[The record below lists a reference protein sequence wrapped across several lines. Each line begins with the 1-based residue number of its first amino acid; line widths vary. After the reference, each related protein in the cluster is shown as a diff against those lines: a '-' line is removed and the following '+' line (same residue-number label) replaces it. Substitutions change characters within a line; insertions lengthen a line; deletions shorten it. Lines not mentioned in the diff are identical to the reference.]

1 VEAGG
6 GWRRRA
12 PRPHAATLFSS
23 SLQLSAVDGLGG
35 AAADA
40 ASLAAAAE
48 ARAEAAE
55 AELEAARD
63 RSLRLTAD
71 FDNFRKRS
79 DAEKAAAGD
88 AARASAVEALIPLAD
103 SFDAARGAVA
113 PATEGE
119 EKIAA
124 AFGVGGRREGGGASE
139 RRAPRAPPTPTP
151 PHPTSSPLPRAC
163 TSSCWTRF
171 APSA

>member
-1 VEAGG
+1 MEAGG

-103 SFDAARGAVA
+103 SVELLARSGLPAAWLTVVGDDHKLHDKAATAAMLAAVLELAGATA
-113 PATEGE
+113 
-119 EKIAA
+119 
-124 AFGVGGRREGGGASE
+124 
-139 RRAPRAPPTPTP
+139 
-151 PHPTSSPLPRAC
+151 
-163 TSSCWTRF
+163 
-171 APSA
+171 